1 MRYKAYTPYLF
12 LLPTLL
18 GLVLFSLG
26 PTVVSFLLS
35 FTEWRGTVLP
45 QFIGLGNY
53 QELMRSRIFWQVV
66 RNTLVYVAIYTP
78 ATVILGLGLALLVNQ
93 KLKYIAF
100 FRGIYYLPAITST
113 VAVALVWNWI
123 FASRYGLINYLLR
136 TLGSSR
142 PPNWLADRDTALY
155 VLIIVS
161 VWKSAGLPM
170 MVFLA
175 GLQGIPKN
183 LYEAA
188 RVDGATRWQKFWYVT
203 LPMLTPITFFVLIVT
218 LFDAFGTFEVTFAMT
233 QGGPLNAS
241 TTLPYYVYQN
251 AFEFFR
257 YGFSSAAAYLLL
269 LITLILTFIN
279 FRLRSRWVHT
289 NT

>member
-1 MRYKAYTPYLF
+1 MRYKRYVPYLF

-26 PTVVSFLLS
+26 PALASLLIS
-35 FTEWRGTVLP
+35 FTEWRGTVNP
-45 QFIGLGNY
+45 SFIGFANY
-53 QELMRSRIFWQVV
+53 RELFASSTFWKVM
-66 RNTLVYVAIYTP
+66 RNTLTYVAIYTP
-78 ATVILGLGLALLVNQ
+78 ATVALGLVLALLVNQ
-93 KLKYIAF
+93 KIHGIAV
-100 FRGIYYLPAITST
+100 FRGLYYLPTITST

-123 FASRYGLINYLLR
+123 FASRYGIINYLLR
-136 TLGSSR
+136 EAGMAR
-142 PPNWLADRDTALY
+142 PPNWLADKDTALL

-175 GLQGIPKN
+175 GLQGVPKN

-188 RVDGATRWQKFWYVT
+188 RIDGANRWHLFRFIT
-203 LPMLTPITFFVLIVT
+203 FPILTPITFFVLIIT

-241 TTLPYYVYQN
+241 TTLPFYVYLN
-251 AFEFFR
+251 AFEHFR
-257 YGFSSAAAYLLL
+257 YGFSSAAAYILLL
-269 LITLILTFIN
+269 FTLILTFLN
-279 FRLRSRWVHT
+279 FRFRNRWVQST
-289 NT
+289 N

>member
-26 PTVVSFLLS
+26 PTVASFLLS
-35 FTEWRGTVLP
+35 FTQWRGTVLP
-45 QFIGLGNY
+45 QFIGLANY
-53 QELMRSRIFWQVV
+53 QELLRSRIFWQVL
-66 RNTLVYVAIYTP
+66 RNTLIYVAIYTP
-78 ATVILGLGLALLVNQ
+78 ATVILGLSLALLVNQ
-93 KLKYIAF
+93 KLKYMAF
-100 FRGIYYLPAITST
+100 FRGVFYLPAITST

-136 TLGSSR
+136 TLGSSN

-188 RVDGATRWQKFWYVT
+188 RVDGATRWHLFWHVT
-203 LPMLTPITFFVLIVT
+203 LPMLTPVTFFVLIVT

-279 FRLRSRWVHT
+279 FKFRNRWVHT

>member
-26 PTVVSFLLS
+26 PTVASFLLS
-35 FTEWRGTVLP
+35 FTQWRGTVLP
-45 QFIGLGNY
+45 QFIGLANY
-53 QELMRSRIFWQVV
+53 QELLRSRIFWQVL
-66 RNTLVYVAIYTP
+66 RNTLIYVAIYTP
-78 ATVILGLGLALLVNQ
+78 ATVILGLSLALLVNQ
-93 KLKYIAF
+93 KLKYMAF
-100 FRGIYYLPAITST
+100 FRGVFYLPAITST

-136 TLGSSR
+136 TLGSSN

-155 VLIIVS
+155 VLIVVS

-188 RVDGATRWQKFWYVT
+188 RVDGATRWHLFWYVT
-203 LPMLTPITFFVLIVT
+203 LPMLTPVTFFVLIVT

-279 FRLRSRWVHT
+279 FKFRNHWVHT
-289 NT
+289 HR